1 MSHNISSKGAQSRE
15 RACKSKF
22 LPSRVQNLFL
32 LQHQRPVL
40 PVASNQLV
48 FWAPTDYYSGPSRVL
63 VLHLCILCW
72 SFCTWAGFSYG
83 AVMCLVCGGQL
94 GIWSE
99 HGPTFGSSDCVCFFI
114 SAAKAM
120 YTCVQLE
127 LVSLITSCSSATCV
141 GFCESSMFLLVL
153 SGIKHVQCSRCLVIV
168 SIDCNCFAQGFTAPS
183 PKTKKF
189 Q

>member
-1 MSHNISSKGAQSRE
+1 
-15 RACKSKF
+15 
-22 LPSRVQNLFL
+22 
-32 LQHQRPVL
+32 
-40 PVASNQLV
+40 
-48 FWAPTDYYSGPSRVL
+48 
-63 VLHLCILCW
+63 
-72 SFCTWAGFSYG
+72 
-83 AVMCLVCGGQL
+83 MCLVCGGEL

-153 SGIKHVQCSRCLVIV
+153 SGIKHVQCFRCLVIV
-168 SIDCNCFAQGFTAPS
+168 SSDCNCFAQGFTAPS
-183 PKTKKF
+183 P
-189 Q
+189 